1 MSLSNRSS
9 IRAGQ
14 TFGLPPTRR
23 DPVIDIFRAW
33 AIVGMVTWHA
43 VMWFVR
49 DKCHVSHCEP
59 LFSQI
64 WHLIFY
70 NGSLLSVPVF
80 YFAAG
85 LNLARNISRRRR
97 KRAALRALQLIM
109 LGYGLTFYVMG
120 PDKWL
125 HAYVL
130 QSIGVGLLVML
141 ALSWWRSGPV
151 AAIAASYIATLYN
164 DPGPGVLIPSFAAHE
179 SAWPVLFDG
188 LSALMVTGG
197 FATIPWMGFI
207 ALGIVVSSIPPRLH
221 VRMAVISIAALPVGL
236 ALGVEK
242 YPMSPGYLTFFASLL
257 TLLYIALNRL
267 RAPLSQWMAAAP
279 IGRGFTQLSRH
290 SLEIF
295 IIHYLIGHTL
305 WLVFPEL
312 RGGLIVALFAGLMFL
327 AIAAALPDRLARHSH
342 APEPET

>member
-1 MSLSNRSS
+1 M
-9 IRAGQ
+9 
-14 TFGLPPTRR
+14 
-23 DPVIDIFRAW
+23 VI
-33 AIVGMVTWHA
+33 WHA
-43 VMWFVR
+43 VMWFAR
-49 DKCHVSHCEP
+49 DKCHVSPCEP
-59 LFSQI
+59 FFSET

-70 NGSLLSVPVF
+70 NGSLLSVPLF

-85 LNLARNISRRRR
+85 LTLARNISRRRR
-97 KRAALRALQLIM
+97 KRAALRALQVIL

-141 ALSWWRSGPV
+141 ALSYSRIGPP
-151 AAIAASYIATLYN
+151 AAIVSSYIATLYN
-164 DPGPGVLIPSFAAHE
+164 DSGSGVLIPSFAAHE
-179 SAWPVLFDG
+179 SAWPVLVDG
-188 LSALMVTGG
+188 LSALMLTGG

-207 ALGIVVSSIPPRLH
+207 ALGILVTSIPPRLH
-221 VRMAVISIAALPVGL
+221 IRMAAISIAALPIGL

-242 YPMSPGYLTFFASLL
+242 YPMSAGYLTFFAALL
-257 TLLYIALNRL
+257 ALLYIGLSRL
-267 RAPLSQWMAAAP
+267 RPALSHWLAAAQV
-279 IGRGFTQLSRH
+279 GRGFAQLSRH

-305 WLVFPEL
+305 WLLFPEL

-327 AIAAALPDRLARHSH
+327 AISAALPDRLARYSH